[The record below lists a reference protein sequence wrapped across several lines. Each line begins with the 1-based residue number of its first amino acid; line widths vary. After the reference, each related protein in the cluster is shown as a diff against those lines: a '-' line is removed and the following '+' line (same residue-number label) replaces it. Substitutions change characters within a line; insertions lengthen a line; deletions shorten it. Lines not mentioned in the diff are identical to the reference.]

1 MPETLNQRQN
11 QLLQSMSYEN
21 KYALSD
27 LLKIL
32 SEKTSPATLRRDLTL
47 LNKRGYLAKEG
58 QRKGT
63 RYRLTITG
71 LLNTLYDPIAYY
83 SQPIDTRGG
92 RKDYFLSVFE
102 KFPPHL
108 FSEKD
113 LKRLDQATEHYRKK
127 RIVSEVVANKELER
141 FVIELSWKSSRIEGN
156 TYTLLDTERLLKEG
170 KEAVGHTREEAVMI
184 LNHKKAFNFILEN
197 LEDWKTPKLRD
208 VEDVHRQLV
217 TDLNVNFGLRKG
229 MVGIL
234 GSSYHPLSVPSQIRE
249 ELEALLRAVGRAKD
263 VYTKALMMLVGI
275 SYIQGFEDGNKR
287 TARLCANAILIANNC
302 APLSYRSVEEDFYK
316 ESILVF
322 YEKQSL
328 VPMAKIFLEQYL
340 FSCENYLIA
349 VQNS

>member
-127 RIVSEVVANKELER
+127 RAASEVVAHKELER
-141 FVIELSWKSSRIEGN
+141 FVIELSWKSSKIEGN
-156 TYTLLDTERLLKEG
+156 TYTLLDTERLLREG
-170 KEAVGHTREEAVMI
+170 IPAEGHTPDETAMI
-184 LNHKKAFNFILEN
+184 INHKKAFSFILEN
-197 LEDWKTPKLRD
+197 IKEMRTNGITVPFIEK
-208 VEDVHRQLV
+208 VHELLV
-217 TDLNVNFGLRKG
+217 ADLKVKRGLRSG
-229 MVGIL
+229 LVGII
-234 GSSYHPLSVPSQIRE
+234 GTKYKPLDNKYQIK
-249 ELEALLRAVGRAKD
+249 EALEGLCTAVNRMEG
-263 VYTKALMMLVGI
+263 VFTKAFAVLVGI
-275 SYIQGFEDGNKR
+275 SYIQPFEDGNKR
-287 TARLCANAILIANNC
+287 AARLLCNA
-302 APLSYRSVEEDFYK
+302 V
-316 ESILVF
+316 
-322 YEKQSL
+322 
-328 VPMAKIFLEQYL
+328 L
-340 FSCENYLIA
+340 F
-349 VQNS
+349 